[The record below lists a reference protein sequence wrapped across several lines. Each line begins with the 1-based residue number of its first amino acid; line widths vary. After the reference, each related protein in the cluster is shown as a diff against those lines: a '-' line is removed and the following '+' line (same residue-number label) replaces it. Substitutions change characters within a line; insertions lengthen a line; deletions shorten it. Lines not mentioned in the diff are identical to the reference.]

1 MVLAIAVYAIPAYGG
16 CDRGSWA
23 LCGFRIGIDDVEFA
37 LLIGDDPKIAAA
49 VDGDTVRSVDTG
61 RQDRRCCPAGVETDP
76 FRLNETG
83 TLTIE

>member
-1 MVLAIAVYAIPAYGG
+1 MVLAIAVFAIPAYGG

-49 VDGDTVRSVDTG
+49 VDGDTSGALIPVVRTVAAAPLG
-61 RQDRRCCPAGVETDP
+61 LRRIHFD
-76 FRLNETG
+76 
-83 TLTIE
+83 